1 MTITYTRGTKTVR
14 VKTARITPGRQ
25 LLTERAT
32 HWKRDADGSHVY
44 TEPDSK
50 TGLRSMVLEEDS
62 DPLAVQGAQTKT
74 GAVIR
79 TVDRIEAVFHS
90 KNSWHRS
97 VQRTYTVHFTD
108 GTHAAGNAPGWTWHA
123 VATEEA

>member
-14 VKTARITPGRQ
+14 VKTARITPGDQ

-79 TVDRIEAVFHS
+79 TVDHITPTWDSR
-90 KNSWHRS
+90 
-97 VQRTYTVHFTD
+97 RTYGRRNQRQYTVYFTD
-108 GTHAAGNAPGWTWHA
+108 GTYAAGNAPIYTWHA
-123 VATEEA
+123 VSKEA